1 MAQSKRTSNLISR
14 LPFYL
19 FVGFILWYVIAF
31 LIYPS
36 ITILIDTFIQEG
48 QFTFNVFER
57 VSSSIRAMNSIRNSI
72 LLAITLTIT
81 VNVVGLFIVL
91 VTEYFDIK
99 GAKILRVIF
108 MSTLVFGGII
118 LNNGYLYVYGQ
129 DGIFTSFLTNI
140 NPDLNPLWFTGYPAV
155 LFVMT
160 FACTSNHML
169 FLRNAVNG
177 MDNNSIEAAQN
188 LGSGQFQILRRVV
201 IPSLKPVLLT
211 LIIMTFQT
219 GLGAMAAPLMIGG
232 RDFQTISPLILTFAQ
247 RPGSR
252 DIAALLS
259 LLLGLAQIVLL
270 VFMTYNEKRG
280 HYMSIS
286 KTKTVIKKQKIS
298 NPVVNG
304 IVHVLAYL
312 LGLIYAA
319 PVVLVVL
326 FSFMSAEGISKNE
339 LSLSH
344 FTLSNYG
351 SILTDSSN
359 YQPFLTSML
368 FSGIAAVLAVLFMLL
383 VARLVMTHK
392 KNNFIQ
398 LLEFTFYIPWLLPA
412 LFMALGLILAYAVP
426 SPLIFGNTVVGSLWP
441 LPLAYMIM
449 MLPSTLRYIKGA
461 YYSFDNNLEDASR
474 ILGASGMTTFRRVIL
489 PALLPTALALVAL
502 NFNGYLAD
510 YDLSAFLYQPN
521 VPTLGIIIRSNA
533 DPTAN
538 VNAQAINLVYSVILM
553 VISTIIL
560 YTIYGRGTQLGER
573 RSGLSNK

>member
-1 MAQSKRTSNLISR
+1 MW
-14 LPFYL
+14 YL
-19 FVGFILWYVIAF
+19 VAF

-36 ITILIDTFIQEG
+36 LTILGDTFFVDG
-48 QFTFNVFER
+48 VFTFDVIDKVTN
-57 VSSSIRAMNSIRNSI
+57 SKRAMKAIGNSII
-72 LLAITLTIT
+72 LGITLTVT
-81 VNVVGLFIVL
+81 VNIVGLFIVL
-91 VTEYFDIK
+91 VTEYFEVK
-99 GAKILRVIF
+99 GAKLLRVIF

-118 LNNGYLYVYGQ
+118 LNSGYLYIYGQ
-129 DGIFTSFLTNI
+129 DGILTQFI
-140 NPDLNPLWFTGYPAV
+140 MKFIPDLNPMWFSGYPAV

-169 FLRNAVNG
+169 FLRNAVSSL
-177 MDNNSIEAAQN
+177 DNSAIEAAQN
-188 LGSGQFQILRRVV
+188 LGSSQFKTLRRVV
-201 IPSLKPVLLT
+201 LPSLKPVLLT

-270 VFMTYNEKRG
+270 MVMTYNEKRG

-286 KTKTVIKKQKIS
+286 KTKTTIKKQKIS
-298 NPVVNG
+298 NPVING
-304 IVHVLAYL
+304 LVHAVAYI
-312 LGLIYAA
+312 LGVIYAV
-319 PVVLVVL
+319 PVILVVS
-326 FSFMSAEGISKNE
+326 FSFMSMEGIAKNE
-339 LSLSH
+339 LSLAN
-344 FTLSNYG
+344 FTLSNYT
-351 SILTDSSN
+351 SILTDSTN
-359 YQPFLTSML
+359 YQPFLTSIF

-383 VARLVMTHK
+383 MARLVMTYK

-398 LLEFTFYIPWLLPA
+398 ILEFVFYIPWLLPA
-412 LFMALGLILAYAVP
+412 LFIALGLILAYAIP

-441 LPLAYMIM
+441 LPVAYMTM
-449 MLPSTLRYIKGA
+449 MLPSTLRHLKSA
-461 YYSFDNNLEDASR
+461 YYSFDDNLEDASK
-474 ILGASGMTTFRRVIL
+474 ILGASGFRTFRKVIL

-502 NFNGYLAD
+502 NFNGSLAD

-521 VPTLGIIIRSNA
+521 YPTLGIVIRSNA

-560 YTIYGRGTQLGER
+560 YTIYGRGSKLGER
-573 RSGLSNK
+573 RSGLGKK

>member
-1 MAQSKRTSNLISR
+1 MW
-14 LPFYL
+14 YL
-19 FVGFILWYVIAF
+19 VAF

-36 ITILIDTFIQEG
+36 LTILGDTFFVDG
-48 QFTFNVFER
+48 VFTFDVIDKVTN
-57 VSSSIRAMNSIRNSI
+57 SKRAMKAIGNSII
-72 LLAITLTIT
+72 LGITLTVT
-81 VNVVGLFIVL
+81 VNIVGLFIVL
-91 VTEYFDIK
+91 VTEYFEVK
-99 GAKILRVIF
+99 GAKLLRVIF

-118 LNNGYLYVYGQ
+118 LNSGYLYIYGQ
-129 DGIFTSFLTNI
+129 DGILTQFI
-140 NPDLNPLWFTGYPAV
+140 MKFIPDLNPMWFSGYPAV

-169 FLRNAVNG
+169 FLRNAVSSL
-177 MDNNSIEAAQN
+177 DNSAIEAAQN
-188 LGSGQFQILRRVV
+188 LGSSQFKTLRRVV
-201 IPSLKPVLLT
+201 LPSLKPVLLT

-270 VFMTYNEKRG
+270 MVMTYNEKRG

-286 KTKTVIKKQKIS
+286 KTKTTIKKQKIS
-298 NPVVNG
+298 NPVING
-304 IVHVLAYL
+304 LVHTVAYI
-312 LGLIYAA
+312 LGVIYAV
-319 PVVLVVL
+319 PVILVVS
-326 FSFMSAEGISKNE
+326 FSFMSMEGIAKNE
-339 LSLSH
+339 LSLAN
-344 FTLSNYG
+344 FTLSNYT
-351 SILTDSSN
+351 SILTDSTN
-359 YQPFLTSML
+359 YQPFLTSIF

-383 VARLVMTHK
+383 MARLVMTYK

-398 LLEFTFYIPWLLPA
+398 ILEFVFYIPWLLPA
-412 LFMALGLILAYAVP
+412 LFIALGLILAYAIP

-441 LPLAYMIM
+441 LPVAYMTM
-449 MLPSTLRYIKGA
+449 MLPSTLRHLKSA
-461 YYSFDNNLEDASR
+461 YYSFDDNLEDASK
-474 ILGASGMTTFRRVIL
+474 ILGASGFRTFRKVIL

-502 NFNGYLAD
+502 NFNGSLAD

-521 VPTLGIIIRSNA
+521 YPTLGIVIRSNA

-560 YTIYGRGTQLGER
+560 YTIYGRGSKLGER
-573 RSGLSNK
+573 RSGLGKK